1 MGGSSST
8 FWSSLV
14 VCHSD
19 MVQHFQVKLGGD
31 WKDYGPEEDK
41 ILKRAYMSGFPNA
54 KFELRGQRYEYNFKS
69 GVQKNL
75 NSGKIREIRP
85 PHKWQAPSAPVVPP
99 GKTATVKVKRGQP
112 GTQLTLKHPDGGF
125 YTVSVPRNA
134 KVGQTMLVPIP
145 PHGSAGGHGS
155 GSHGGHGHS
164 GGHGSSG
171 HDDDDH
177 HKKKGWSTG
186 AKVAAGV
193 AGVAVV
199 GTAAVAGVI
208 IAEEGLDGA
217 EALAE
222 SALDE
227 VGDGLVEAGDAIGE
241 FGSEAVDFLGEAADS
256 TADFFMDLF

>member
-1 MGGSSST
+1 MG
-8 FWSSLV
+8 
-14 VCHSD
+14 
-19 MVQHFQVKLGGD
+19 
-31 WKDYGPEEDK
+31 
-41 ILKRAYMSGFPNA
+41 
-54 KFELRGQRYEYNFKS
+54 
-69 GVQKNL
+69 KNL

-145 PHGSAGGHGS
+145 PYGSA
-155 GSHGGHGHS
+155 

-193 AGVAVV
+193 A
-199 GTAAVAGVI
+199 
-208 IAEEGLDGA
+208 
-217 EALAE
+217 
-222 SALDE
+222 
-227 VGDGLVEAGDAIGE
+227 
-241 FGSEAVDFLGEAADS
+241 
-256 TADFFMDLF
+256 

>member
-1 MGGSSST
+1 MG
-8 FWSSLV
+8 
-14 VCHSD
+14 
-19 MVQHFQVKLGGD
+19 GGD

-54 KFELRGQRYEYNFKS
+54 KFELRGQRYEYNFKR

-75 NSGKIREIRP
+75 DSGKTREIRA

-145 PHGSAGGHGS
+145 PHGSHGGS
-155 GSHGGHGHS
+155 GGSGGHGGHG
-164 GGHGSSG
+164 
-171 HDDDDH
+171 DDDE

-186 AKVAAGV
+186 TKVAVGV
-193 AGVAVV
+193 AGAAVV
-199 GTAAVAGVI
+199 GAGVVAGVI

-217 EALAE
+217 EAMAE
-222 SALDE
+222 GAIDE
-227 VGDGLVEAGDAIGE
+227 IGDGLVEA
-241 FGSEAVDFLGEAADS
+241 
-256 TADFFMDLF
+256 